1 MSLTDL
7 YQEIIL
13 DHGRKPRNFGEIE
26 NPTHTA
32 QGYNPLCGDHVTLQ
46 ITVHDGV
53 VQEIRFS
60 GSGCAISTASASM
73 MTQLVKGKPVEAAL
87 KLFDRFHKSVVG
99 TADGEA
105 DDLGELN
112 CLSGVRQYP
121 NRIKCATLPWH
132 ALKSALLQDPDPVTT
147 E

>member
-1 MSLTDL
+1 MSLTEL

-32 QGYNPLCGDHVTLQ
+32 EGFNPFCGDHVTLQ
-46 ITVHDGV
+46 IKVHAGV

-87 KLFDRFHKSVVG
+87 NLFDRFHKSVVG
-99 TADGEA
+99 AADGDS

>member
-1 MSLTDL
+1 MSLSEL

-32 QGYNPLCGDHVTLQ
+32 EGFNPLCGDHVMLQ
-46 ITVHDGV
+46 IKVQEGL

-99 TADGEA
+99 SADGEVE
-105 DDLGELN
+105 DLGELN
-112 CLSGVRQYP
+112 CLSGVRKYP

-132 ALKSALLQDPDPVTT
+132 ALKSALLQDADPVTT